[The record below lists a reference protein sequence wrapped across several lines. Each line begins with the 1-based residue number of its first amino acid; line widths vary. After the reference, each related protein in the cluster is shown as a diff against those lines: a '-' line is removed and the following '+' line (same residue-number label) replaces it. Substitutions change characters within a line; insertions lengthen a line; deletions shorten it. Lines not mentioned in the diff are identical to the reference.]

1 MSSFRVFSLKIG
13 AGGGAAT
20 LRRFAAPLGLK
31 SWPSC
36 LGSRRS
42 LLRRNL
48 RLRLLLI
55 IIDYYSRLNY

>member
-1 MSSFRVFSLKIG
+1 
-13 AGGGAAT
+13 
-20 LRRFAAPLGLK
+20 
-31 SWPSC
+31 